1 VSERAMLMQ
10 LVATADTVEP
20 DWQDALR
27 RAGYLGRHFPR
38 RRELL
43 RPRRVLVLVAA
54 VLAVIYAVAAVAAS
68 SPRVGPAYWLFDRSG
83 EMYPVNQVPTV
94 GEWVVRKRGT
104 LGAVQTDEGSVSE
117 VKAVPVLQGSV
128 AGHRF
133 EMSALIDE
141 NGRAVGPMAMRSPG
155 STVLSFGF
163 SGGGPAEPS
172 YGTNVPS
179 VGSGG
184 FGAAA
189 VHGLPQL
196 VPPWAEP
203 PEADDLHWVS
213 LTLSIPQGFEAS
225 GGGTGPKW
233 LFGVANPRVTRVDL
247 ENEND
252 GTVVSVPTFP
262 GPDQSPVR
270 LQLWVAVLRLD
281 QLVHTVVPRD
291 KDGEALEHWHLS
303 TAL

>member
-1 VSERAMLMQ
+1 MSERTMLMQ
-10 LVATADTVEP
+10 LVETADAVEP

-27 RAGYLGRHFPR
+27 RAGYLGRHLPR

-43 RPRRVLVLVAA
+43 RPRRVLVVVAMA
-54 VLAVIYAVAAVAAS
+54 LAVIYAVAAVAAN

-83 EMYPVNQVPTV
+83 ETYPVNQVPTL

-104 LGAVQTDEGSVSE
+104 LGAVQTKEGSVSE

-141 NGRAVGPMAMRSPG
+141 NGRSVGPMGIRGRGGA
-155 STVLSFGF
+155 VFSFGF

-184 FGAAA
+184 GLAAP
-189 VHGLPQL
+189 VHGLPL
-196 VPPWAEP
+196 PPWVES
-203 PEADDLHWVS
+203 PETVKFHWVS
-213 LTLSIPQGFEAS
+213 FTLSVPYIEAS

-233 LFGVANPRVTRVDL
+233 LVGVANPKVTRVDL
-247 ENEND
+247 ENEHD
-252 GTVVSVPTFP
+252 GTVVSVPTFA
-262 GPDQSPVR
+262 GPDESRVR
-270 LQLWVAVLRLD
+270 VRFWVAVLRLD

-291 KDGEALEHWHLS
+291 KDGDALEHWHLS
-303 TAL
+303 TAV